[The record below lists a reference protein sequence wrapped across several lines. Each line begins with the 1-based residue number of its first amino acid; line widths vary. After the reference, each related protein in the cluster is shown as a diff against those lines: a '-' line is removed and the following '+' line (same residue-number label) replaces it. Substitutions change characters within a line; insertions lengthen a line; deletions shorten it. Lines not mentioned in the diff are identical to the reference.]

1 MGLVIAELCG
11 GGRQG
16 GSRLFSLSS
25 PDLTQGESKDGT
37 HSPSDEE
44 ELPNYDGWVEEG
56 LAEAARMAGM
66 EAQGSRPIY
75 SISAAARMVGVPVA
89 TLRTW
94 EERYAL
100 VVPDRNASGHRL
112 FSRGQVEQ
120 LRFVKMRM
128 AEGMSA
134 ADAHRLL
141 AEQMGTGLPVAAPD
155 GHPPRLLILLA
166 EHDPYAAELQEYFL
180 KTEGFE
186 VEVALGDEAARR
198 SFLDDSPSLVVVE
211 LLISGGTGFSLCRFF
226 KQDHDVPV
234 VAVSVLECQDQAI
247 EAGADAFLL
256 KPLEPLQ
263 FVSTVRD
270 LLGSS
275 AFLLSP
281 GQEVSHG

>member
-1 MGLVIAELCG
+1 M
-11 GGRQG
+11 
-16 GSRLFSLSS
+16 
-25 PDLTQGESKDGT
+25 
-37 HSPSDEE
+37 
-44 ELPNYDGWVEEG
+44 EG
-56 LAEAARMAGM
+56 
-66 EAQGSRPIY
+66 QGSQPIY
-75 SISAAARMVGVPVA
+75 SISAVARMVSVPGA

-141 AEQMGTGLPVAAPD
+141 AERMDTGLPVVATG

-166 EHDPYAAELQEYFL
+166 ERDPFAAELQEYFL

-186 VEVALGDEAARR
+186 VEVALGDGAVRQ
-198 SFLDDSPSLVVVE
+198 SFLDNSPSLVVVE
-211 LLISGGTGFSLCRFF
+211 LLISGGMGFSLCRFF
-226 KQDHDVPV
+226 KQNRDVPV
-234 VAVSVLECQDQAI
+234 VAVSVLECRDQAI

-275 AFLLSP
+275 AFLVND
-281 GQEVSHG
+281 GQEVLHG

>member
-1 MGLVIAELCG
+1 M
-11 GGRQG
+11 
-16 GSRLFSLSS
+16 
-25 PDLTQGESKDGT
+25 T
-37 HSPSDEE
+37 
-44 ELPNYDGWVEEG
+44 
-56 LAEAARMAGM
+56 GM
-66 EAQGSRPIY
+66 EGQGSRPIY
-75 SISAAARMVGVPVA
+75 SISAVARMVGVPVA

-94 EERYAL
+94 EDRYAL
-100 VVPDRNASGHRL
+100 VVPDRNAGGHRL

-141 AEQMGTGLPVAAPD
+141 AERMGTGLPMVAAG

-166 EHDPYAAELQEYFL
+166 ERDPYAAELQEYFL

-186 VEVALGDEAARR
+186 VEVALGDEAVRQ
-198 SFLDDSPSLVVVE
+198 SFLDNSPSLVVVE
-211 LLISGGTGFSLCRFF
+211 LLISGGAGFSLCRFF
-226 KQDHDVPV
+226 KQNRDVPV

-275 AFLLSP
+275 AFLVNDS
-281 GQEVSHG
+281 QEVLHG

>member
-1 MGLVIAELCG
+1 
-11 GGRQG
+11 
-16 GSRLFSLSS
+16 
-25 PDLTQGESKDGT
+25 
-37 HSPSDEE
+37 
-44 ELPNYDGWVEEG
+44 
-56 LAEAARMAGM
+56 MAGM
-66 EAQGSRPIY
+66 EGPDSRPIY
-75 SISAAARMVGVPVA
+75 SISAVARMVGVPVA

-120 LRFVKMRM
+120 VQFVKMRM

-141 AEQMGTGLPVAAPD
+141 AEQMGAGLPVVAPD

-166 EHDPYAAELQEYFL
+166 EHDPHAAELQEYFL
-180 KTEGFE
+180 ATEGFE

-198 SFLDDSPSLVVVE
+198 SFRDSSPSLVVVE
-211 LLISGGTGFSLCRFF
+211 LLISGGSGFSLCRFF
-226 KQDHDVPV
+226 KQDNDVPV
-234 VAVSVLECQDQAI
+234 VAVSVLECRDRAI
-247 EAGADAFLL
+247 EAGADAFLR

-275 AFLLSP
+275 AFLVSD
-281 GQEVSHG
+281 GQEVLRG

>member
-1 MGLVIAELCG
+1 M
-11 GGRQG
+11 
-16 GSRLFSLSS
+16 
-25 PDLTQGESKDGT
+25 
-37 HSPSDEE
+37 
-44 ELPNYDGWVEEG
+44 EG
-56 LAEAARMAGM
+56 P
-66 EAQGSRPIY
+66 GSRPVY
-75 SISAAARMVGVPVA
+75 SISAVARMVGVPVA

-100 VVPDRNASGHRL
+100 VVPERNASGHRL
-112 FSRGQVEQ
+112 FSRAQVEQ
-120 LRFVKMRM
+120 LQLVKVRM
-128 AEGMSA
+128 AEGLSA

-141 AEQMGTGLPVAAPD
+141 AERIGTGLPVAAPA
-155 GHPPRLLILLA
+155 GNPPRLLILLA

-186 VEVALGDEAARR
+186 VDVALGDEAARR
-198 SFLDDSPSLVVVE
+198 SFLDNSPSLVVVE
-211 LLISGGTGFSLCRFF
+211 LLISGGSGFGLCRFF

-234 VAVSVLECQDQAI
+234 VAVSVLECQDQAL
-247 EAGADAFLL
+247 EAGADAFLR

-281 GQEVSHG
+281 RPMASHG

>member
-1 MGLVIAELCG
+1 M
-11 GGRQG
+11 
-16 GSRLFSLSS
+16 
-25 PDLTQGESKDGT
+25 
-37 HSPSDEE
+37 
-44 ELPNYDGWVEEG
+44 EG
-56 LAEAARMAGM
+56 P
-66 EAQGSRPIY
+66 GSRPIY
-75 SISAAARMVGVPVA
+75 SISAVARMVGVPVA

-112 FSRGQVEQ
+112 FSRDQVEQ
-120 LRFVKMRM
+120 LQFVKMRM
-128 AEGMSA
+128 ADGMSA

-141 AEQMGTGLPVAAPD
+141 AEQIGPGLPVVAPD
-155 GHPPRLLILLA
+155 GHSPRLLILLA

-198 SFLDDSPSLVVVE
+198 SFLDSSPSLVVVE
-211 LLISGGTGFSLCRFF
+211 LLISGGSGFGLCRFL

-234 VAVSVLECQDQAI
+234 VAVSVLECRDRAI

-256 KPLEPLQ
+256 KPLEPLR

-275 AFLLSP
+275 AFLAGDS
-281 GQEVSHG
+281 QEVPRG

>member
-1 MGLVIAELCG
+1 MV
-11 GGRQG
+11 
-16 GSRLFSLSS
+16 
-25 PDLTQGESKDGT
+25 
-37 HSPSDEE
+37 
-44 ELPNYDGWVEEG
+44 
-56 LAEAARMAGM
+56 GM
-66 EAQGSRPIY
+66 EGPGGRPIY
-75 SISAAARMVGVPVA
+75 SISAVARMVGVPVA

-120 LRFVKMRM
+120 LQFVKMRM

-141 AEQMGTGLPVAAPD
+141 AEQMGAGLPVVAPD
-155 GHPPRLLILLA
+155 GHTPRLLILLA

-198 SFLDDSPSLVVVE
+198 SFLDSSPSLVVVE
-211 LLISGGTGFSLCRFF
+211 LLISGGSGFGLCRFF

-234 VAVSVLECQDQAI
+234 VAVSVLECQDRAI

-256 KPLEPLQ
+256 KPLVPLQ

-275 AFLLSP
+275 AFLAGE
-281 GQEVSHG
+281 GQEVLRG

>member
-1 MGLVIAELCG
+1 M
-11 GGRQG
+11 
-16 GSRLFSLSS
+16 
-25 PDLTQGESKDGT
+25 
-37 HSPSDEE
+37 
-44 ELPNYDGWVEEG
+44 EG
-56 LAEAARMAGM
+56 P
-66 EAQGSRPIY
+66 GSRPIY
-75 SISAAARMVGVPVA
+75 SISAVARMVGVPVA

-141 AEQMGTGLPVAAPD
+141 AERMGTGLPAVAAD

-186 VEVALGDEAARR
+186 VEVALGDEAARQ
-198 SFLDDSPSLVVVE
+198 SFLDNSPSLVVVE
-211 LLISGGTGFSLCRFF
+211 LLISGGSGFSLCRFF

-256 KPLEPLQ
+256 KPLQPLL
-263 FVSTVRD
+263 FVSTVKD

-281 GQEVSHG
+281 GQEVVHG